1 MVMDYKA
8 EYDKT
13 RAMYAEAERQIK
25 SMKDEL
31 SDMEG
36 LREKIEDGRKWCE
49 NEIRKIDI
57 EMARLQSRRE
67 CYEDRRA
74 MLWAFLN

>member
-1 MVMDYKA
+1 MEMDYKA

-13 RAMYAEAERQIK
+13 MEMYAEAERRIK

-31 SDMEG
+31 SDMKG
-36 LREKIEDGRKWCE
+36 LKEKIKDERKGCE

-57 EMARLQSRRE
+57 EIARLQSRRE